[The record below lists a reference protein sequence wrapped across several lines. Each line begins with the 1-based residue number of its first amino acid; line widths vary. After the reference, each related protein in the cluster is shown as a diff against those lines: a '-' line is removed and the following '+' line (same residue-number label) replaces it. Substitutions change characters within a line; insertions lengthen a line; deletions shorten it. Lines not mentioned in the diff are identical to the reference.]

1 MSPDPSPLLDEIQAR
16 ADAAT
21 EGPWTWAAHT
31 TADGDEWAVFDGG
44 DSALGFRR
52 SADVVRLDDWSVPDW
67 VEVEYSDPEGQ
78 VWLRSRVDVAP
89 DVGPRVTRLEFLAVD
104 GEPLGIRQCD
114 LRGVEVAAIAE
125 YSVALFARERR
136 EVDGG
141 LVAYVPVMV
150 ESQLADAANKLRG
163 GMRAGATTRGITPQL
178 LERVARVYRAN
189 IDQNPNKAIELEFGV
204 AQRTAAEYVSRAR
217 KRGLLPPT
225 TRGRKRA

>member
-1 MSPDPSPLLDEIQAR
+1 MTGCTVSGIVGYVRSG
-16 ADAAT
+16 T
-21 EGPWTWAAHT
+21 EWI
-31 TADGDEWAVFDGG
+31 DGAGMR
-44 DSALGFRR
+44 FRR

-67 VEVEYSDPEGQ
+67 VEAEYSDPEGQ

-104 GEPLGIRQCD
+104 GEPPGIRQCD

-150 ESQLADAANKLRG
+150 ESQLADAANKLR

-225 TRGRKRA
+225 TRGRKLA